1 MPLNHISRRLT
12 GARSIPPLFAL
23 AALVLVSACGKEAA
37 AKPDSPYPAS
47 TLQTDPPDTRRVSL
61 ANAGF
66 EAGSA
71 GWDLSKSKGTA
82 RVVDAAALQGKNG
95 LRIESRGDDRDA
107 FVVSNRVR
115 VEPGQAYRLAWQ
127 GRVVSGGGTN
137 VYLRFFD
144 AAGKEIQRD
153 EGRVNADKGGKWAA
167 CFVDAI
173 PPAGA
178 VQLEIFI
185 QRPIWRAPAYVVDLD
200 AFELTTKPIST
211 DAPWPG
217 AYKLRADETNR
228 LTAADVVGPDGL
240 VYPDFTWAG
249 VPGGIPDPEKIV
261 RLAELGAREN
271 KDVSGLLESAAAKL
285 GAEGGGV
292 IALPAGTFHLDRPVM
307 IFAGKV
313 VIRGEGS
320 KKTRLLFRY
329 RVPMGEIFFF
339 RLKPGQEIG
348 PDDGIEFH
356 ANPAN
361 LVALE
366 LRSGTKNLFRR
377 ERQDHWG
384 NTFSLRIGARQAIAQ
399 LGTGPR
405 TFTAIAE
412 YADGTKVERSI
423 DLRLVESGMP
433 AEPPSAQL
441 AAINFVGRGAEPAR
455 FTLQK
460 DARRGS
466 RALILQSDHTIAA
479 GDKITLI
486 APASERW
493 KNLLGSTSTWGIQA
507 QTIEEVTEVDGDR
520 VVLRQPL
527 RVDFRADDGAYVQK
541 VSLISGCGVESLQLE
556 QVVVPKKTAAS
567 AAKAGAKPDDAIED
581 LWTSGVVISNGWG
594 CWLRD
599 VTVRNTGRNA
609 AYFPVSK
616 HIEVRD
622 CVFEE
627 SLFKRDGGTG
637 YVGFDRTWDSLMDNV
652 EVRGMRHA
660 PNNQWNAAGNVIRN
674 SRFFGSDGQWHAG
687 WTLENL
693 YENNFIDARGNGGSY
708 GHGLYASGPWS
719 GLHGPQGPRNVVY
732 NNDVVARLD
741 CLHMLGGNEAWI
753 VLHNR
758 FVSEQGRAV
767 YAREKSFDHIIS
779 GNVFVLR
786 KATEPAVFL
795 GADSAGVELTE
806 NRFYGTSAPLVG
818 FAGGLT
824 KLAADRDNTAFARVP
839 EDLPERPQPKVPSI
853 FQWQQD
859 HLAEIR
865 AAAEARAAVQTGR
878 RSNR

>member
-1 MPLNHISRRLT
+1 MSTNFIASNARL
-12 GARSIPPLFAL
+12 ARSLTLLSLFVAL
-23 AALVLVSACGKEAA
+23 LFGSACGKELS
-37 AKPDSPYPAS
+37 AKPNGPPANKAGKTEPKS
-47 TLQTDPPDTRRVSL
+47 AGLIALPNS
-61 ANAGF
+61 GF
-66 EAGSA
+66 EEAGA
-71 GWDLSKSKGTA
+71 GWDLSKSKNTARIAGTA
-82 RVVDAAALQGKNG
+82 AFEGKAG
-95 LRIESRGDDRDA
+95 LRIDSPGDDRDA
-107 FVVSNRVR
+107 SVSSKRIRVK
-115 VEPGQAYRLAWQ
+115 PGQAYRLAWQ

-144 AAGKEIQRD
+144 ATGKEIQRD
-153 EGRVNADKGGKWAA
+153 EGRVNGDKGGKWGT
-167 CFVDAI
+167 CFVNAI
-173 PPAGA
+173 PPREA
-178 VQLEIFI
+178 VQMDIFI
-185 QRPIWRAPAYVVDLD
+185 QRPNWRAPVYVVDLD
-200 AFELTTKPIST
+200 AFELTARPIST

-217 AYKLRADETNR
+217 TYKLRAEDTKR
-228 LTAADVVGPDGL
+228 LTAADVIGPDGI

-249 VPGGIPDPEKIV
+249 VPGGIARPETIV
-261 RLAELGAREN
+261 QLADLGARANE
-271 KDVSGLLESAAAKL
+271 DISSLLESAASKI

-292 IALPAGTFHLDRPVM
+292 IALPEGTFHLDRPVF
-307 IFAGKV
+307 IFANNV
-313 VIRGEGS
+313 VIRGEGA
-320 KKTRLLFRY
+320 KKTKILFRY
-329 RVPMGEIFFF
+329 HVPMGEILFL

-348 PDDGIEFH
+348 PDAGIEFH

-361 LVALE
+361 LIALE
-366 LRSGTKNLFRR
+366 LRSGGKSLSRR

-384 NTFSLRIGARQAIAQ
+384 NTFSLRIGARQALGQ
-399 LGTGPR
+399 LGAGPR

-423 DLRLVESGMP
+423 DLRLVESGVP

-460 DARRGS
+460 DTRRGS
-466 RALILQSDHTIAA
+466 RTLILQPDHTVAA

-507 QTIEEVTEVDGDR
+507 QTIEEVKEVDGDR

-541 VSLISGCGVESLQLE
+541 VSLISGCGVEGLQLE
-556 QVVVPKKTAAS
+556 QVVVPRKPATG
-567 AAKAGAKPDDAIED
+567 AAKAGAKPDGATED
-581 LWTSGVVISNGWG
+581 LWTSGVVVSSGWG

-779 GNVFVLR
+779 DNVFVLK
-786 KATEPAVFL
+786 KATEPVVFL

-806 NRFYGTSAPLVG
+806 NRFYGTSAPLIG

-824 KLAADRDNTAFARVP
+824 KLASDSDNTTFVRVP
-839 EDLPERPQPKVPSI
+839 EELPERPQPKVPSI
-853 FQWQQD
+853 FQWQRD

-865 AAAEARAAVQTGR
+865 AAADERAVVGDKQP
-878 RSNR
+878 